1 MTVVGALVASLCVA
15 LLAPNADAQVQ
26 PATGAAAG
34 FADQQGQPAQ
44 SPPAPTKPG
53 GQSPQDTDVPVVS
66 LVRIRALL
74 AGGSAFTIGDL
85 TPEDRRPVFRSRVDE
100 KAFKLPD
107 LKARLNTGFEAVPPG
122 GLTQY
127 EINRL
132 ITPDMYRGMA
142 VFTNK
147 EVLRVMALALR
158 NALLLRG
165 LGWAVDK
172 GMDAWDQRQVEQIR
186 EEIRKEI
193 AAIDEENRRKA
204 AEIKPPDEQ
213 KPPDP
218 QKQPDPKK

>member
-1 MTVVGALVASLCVA
+1 MTVVRALVASLCAA
-15 LLAPNADAQVQ
+15 LLAPNAGAQAQSVTSAAVQSAAQQVQ
-26 PATGAAAG
+26 PAQSTGAPTRP
-34 FADQQGQPAQ
+34 DGQT
-44 SPPAPTKPG
+44 PPDA
-53 GQSPQDTDVPVVS
+53 DVPVVS

-74 AGGSAFTIGDL
+74 AGGSTFTIGKLSPDD
-85 TPEDRRPVFRSRVDE
+85 TRPVFRSRVDE

-107 LKARLNTGFEAVPPG
+107 LKTRLNTGFEAVPPG

-165 LGWAVDK
+165 IGWAVDK
-172 GMDAWDQRQVEQIR
+172 GMDAWDQHQVERIR
-186 EEIRKEI
+186 EEIRQEI
-193 AAIDEENRRKA
+193 AAIEEENRRKA
-204 AEIKPPDEQ
+204 AEIKTPDSR
-213 KPPDP
+213 KPPHP
-218 QKQPDPKK
+218 